1 MGRYIIR
8 RLIQAI
14 PLLLLVSIV
23 VFGLIHLL
31 PGGPEKVLF
40 SPRLTSEAREAL
52 AARLGL
58 NKPLWL
64 QYLLWLKAA
73 VTGDFGNSYADGRLV
88 ISDIGDEVPGT
99 LELFGAAL
107 IFALIIAVPLG
118 VISAVRQYSLVDYS
132 ITILSYFGISMP
144 IFFFALIMQEIFSVK
159 LGWLPDFG
167 RSSDAPFATGF
178 DYFLDYLLHLILP
191 MTVLSLAFMAGWSRY
206 MRSSMLEVIR
216 QDYMRTARSKG
227 LGPLKVLIGHGVR
240 NALIPVLTIV
250 ALDFGGI
257 AGGAAVTET
266 IFAWPGLGRL
276 FLASL
281 SARDYPILLAMLL
294 MSAVVVVF
302 FNLLADVLYGV
313 LDPRIRYS

>member
-8 RLIQAI
+8 RLLQAI

-23 VFGLIHLL
+23 VFMLIHLL
-31 PGGPEKVLF
+31 PGGPERVLF
-40 SPRLTSEAREAL
+40 NPRLSGEAREAL
-52 AARLGL
+52 RIRYGL
-58 NKPLWL
+58 DKPLWL
-64 QYLLWLKAA
+64 QYLIWLKGA
-73 VTGDFGNSYADGRLV
+73 VTGDFGNSFASGQTV
-88 ISDIGDEVPGT
+88 IGDIWARVPGT

-107 IFALIIAVPLG
+107 LLALIVAIPLG
-118 VISAVRQYSLVDYS
+118 IISAVRQYSLVDYS

-144 IFFFALIMQEIFSVK
+144 IFFFALIMQETFSVQ
-159 LGWLPDFG
+159 LGWLPSFG
-167 RSSDAPFATGF
+167 RDSAAEFATPF

-191 MTVLSLAFMAGWSRY
+191 MVVLSLAFMAGWSRY

-227 LGPLKVLIGHGVR
+227 LGQLQVLVRHGVR
-240 NALIPVLTIV
+240 NALIPVITVV
-250 ALDFGGI
+250 ALDFSSI

-276 FLASL
+276 FL
-281 SARDYPILLAMLL
+281 SALQSRDYPVLLAMLL
-294 MSAVVVVF
+294 LSAVVVII
-302 FNLLADVLYGV
+302 FNLLADILYGV